1 MTDKPDRGRVEIE
14 QDECKGCGLCVA
26 LCPESVLFISDK
38 INKQGY
44 NPAEYK
50 GSGCTGCG
58 TCFYACPEP
67 GAITVYRLKK
77 TKDVVEEKASA
88 SAGGSN

>member
-1 MTDKPDRGRVEIE
+1 MEEKPDRGRVDID
-14 QDECKGCGLCVA
+14 QDECKGCGLCVE
-26 LCPESVLFISDK
+26 LCPADVLFISDK

-44 NPAEYK
+44 NPVEYT

-58 TCFYACPEP
+58 TCFYTCPEP

-77 TKDVVEEKASA
+77 SEKAKKETIGAPS
-88 SAGGSN
+88 GGSN

>member
-1 MTDKPDRGRVEIE
+1 MSDKVDRGRLEIHL
-14 QDECKGCGLCVA
+14 DECKGCGLCIEA
-26 LCPESVLFISDK
+26 CPVKVIEFSETI

-44 NPAEYK
+44 HPAQYK

-67 GAITVYRLKK
+67 GAVTVYRLAKQ
-77 TKDVVEEKASA
+77 S
-88 SAGGSN
+88 

>member
-1 MTDKPDRGRVEIE
+1 MAEKPDRGRVEIY
-14 QDECKGCGLCVA
+14 QDECKGCGLCVEF
-26 LCPESVLFISDK
+26 CPAEVLFISEK

-44 NPAEYK
+44 NPAEYT

-58 TCFYACPEP
+58 TCFYTCPEP

-77 TKDVVEEKASA
+77 TGASVEEKAPA
-88 SAGGSN
+88 PAGGSG